1 MTKNNDTMS
10 VLRRRITD
18 KMCKDQDFLHSVT
31 GLAIEEGAI
40 KYTDVLD
47 VKQVTVLLGAP
58 GKA

>member
-18 KMCKDQDFLHSVT
+18 KMCKDPDFLHSVT